1 MCVCVCV
8 FPLVWGTNS
17 SRKDSQ
23 YLPLALTL
31 SPREI
36 PVFKRKQFSQPT
48 SRVLR
53 VSMSSPENGATEVEW
68 GPNSRGHSSHTTNP
82 KNKSSLINA
91 PPEQHKKDGGRNWWC
106 WRQVSRMNRKVSFSV
121 WPSVHTMSQ
130 RCWRGTYS
138 SRATPLLRKMIGT

>member
-1 MCVCVCV
+1 MQVRQQQNRKKGLYSVLKTGQKKPILQYKKSLVYMCVCVCV
-8 FPLVWGTNS
+8 FPLVWATNS

-53 VSMSSPENGATEVEW
+53 VSMSSRENGATEVEW

-91 PPEQHKKDGGRNWWC
+91 PPEQHKKDGGRN
-106 WRQVSRMNRKVSFSV
+106 
-121 WPSVHTMSQ
+121 
-130 RCWRGTYS
+130 
-138 SRATPLLRKMIGT
+138 